1 MKCHLF
7 KKTCIPFWV
16 CVCFNMYKTHLCEI
30 FIPDRIRSLLK
41 SHFIDEEIETKGK
54 CLAPE
59 GVGGGSS
66 HSVSLIWKPAR

>member
-1 MKCHLF
+1 
-7 KKTCIPFWV
+7 
-16 CVCFNMYKTHLCEI
+16 MYKTHLCEI

-66 HSVSLIWKPAR
+66 HLVSLIWKPAR